1 MHVQKSTSAS
11 SASSWAALAEVGEA
25 FERCNRCN
33 GEMSVLALQFQ
44 QHGKRARGKQE
55 PVPLLGVEQEM
66 CESRL
71 CQNYFCEKSQLSM
84 TAIC

>member
-33 GEMSVLALQFQ
+33 GEMSQFWLCSSSSTAKGLEGNKSLFPSWVLNR
-44 QHGKRARGKQE
+44 KCVNRGSAKIIF
-55 PVPLLGVEQEM
+55 VKSL
-66 CESRL
+66 
-71 CQNYFCEKSQLSM
+71 NYP
-84 TAIC
+84 